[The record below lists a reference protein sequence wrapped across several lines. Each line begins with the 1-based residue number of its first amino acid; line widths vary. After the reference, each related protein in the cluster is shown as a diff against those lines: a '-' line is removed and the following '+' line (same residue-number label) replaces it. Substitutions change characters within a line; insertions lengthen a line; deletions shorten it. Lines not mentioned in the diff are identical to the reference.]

1 MGKDA
6 AQGHAGEFQAGL
18 LSVLQGRELAV
29 LGKAFMGVF
38 IAEWGDRTQIAMI
51 GQHASQPLVPV
62 FLGSVVAFLLLTL
75 SAIGAAALLQGQR
88 VPERVIHGVS
98 ALCFA

>member
-29 LGKAFMGVF
+29 LGKSFMGVF

-62 FLGSVVAFLLLTL
+62 FLGSVLAFFFLTL
-75 SAIGAAALLQGQR
+75 SAVGAATLLSGQKIRERTKNTAKKQALT
-88 VPERVIHGVS
+88 
-98 ALCFA
+98 